1 MTIDEPS
8 KYKESNSHS
17 EEIISLSYEL
27 ESLRQERDLLRRELN
42 ESQETLSL
50 IFNSTATGIC
60 VTDKDGFIV
69 KINPAF
75 CNLFGYETD
84 ELIGNCFTKVLP
96 PENHDSAMQW
106 HKKILNEKKLPH
118 ANEWEALHKNGY
130 RFAVLGE
137 ATCIKGKDN
146 ELYKVTSVTDISHIK
161 TFENL
166 LKESENTAS
175 QLLNATLESAFL
187 IDANGVFL
195 AANEI
200 GAKRLGTTVDQL
212 IGKDVSEFVPRDI
225 FKNRMAKIKEVIRK
239 KEPIRFQDKR
249 GDIYFDNYFSPIL
262 NEKGEVTKIALFAQD
277 ITERVMAESAL
288 KESESRNRLLLE
300 NFPNGFVFVFDHN
313 LRYTFAD
320 GSDLNKIG
328 IPKSELLGKTICDY
342 LPAEV
347 CEVVGPHYRAALKGE
362 RRLFTLPFKNYTY
375 EVRCLPLYNQ
385 EKEIVAGMAVAL
397 NITERVNTEKE
408 IKSNYTKFKA
418 LFDLAPDA
426 VFLETCFGK
435 IIDCNLAAVKM
446 TGYSRDE
453 LIDSH
458 VEKIIPDD
466 VVVDVYTCLNQEY
479 LQSKGGE
486 IHFESINQRKNG
498 EKFPVEVNVKTIEL
512 NEENIFLVVV
522 RDITSR
528 KQYEKR
534 LKLFEIVFNNA
545 LEGITITD
553 KDANI
558 LEVNQAFS
566 TITGYQPYE
575 AIGNNPRILK
585 SDRHSDEFYQTMWD
599 QIVKNGQWE
608 GEIWNRRKSGEVY
621 PEWLSISEVKEN
633 KDSYYYVAVFHD
645 ITEMKRKENQIRHQA
660 YHDAL
665 TDLPNRLLLHDRIS
679 VAIAHARRSLH
690 KIAILFIDLDNFK
703 TINDSLGHLL
713 GDKLLQAVA
722 KRILYIMRSED
733 TVARLGG
740 DEFVIMVENIEKE
753 SEVSHVVERLIN
765 TFTRPFHIDG
775 HELYITPSIGVTY
788 YPNDGGDAETLIR
801 NADMA
806 MYQAK
811 DQGKNR
817 YKFFTTE
824 LNERVQRRLEI
835 ERKLRKSIEKNEFAV
850 YYQPRIDLLT
860 GKTCGMEALAR
871 WPQSD
876 GNVIRPDEFIPLAE
890 ETGLIIPLGEQIMDM
905 AYRAALRLNHF
916 ESKKLKIAI
925 NLSLR
930 QFMQKNF
937 VQQFLK
943 QIEHIGL
950 LPSYIEVEITET
962 IIMKDIKNTV
972 KKLRALVDCGISI
985 SIDDFGKGYSSLY
998 HLKHLPLHI
1007 LKIDKSFVNDIETD
1021 ENSLNL
1027 VETVIAMAQKMNLK
1041 TVAEGVETQSQLE
1054 ILQDLGC
1061 DEVQG
1066 YLFSPPVPEQEFKAF
1081 LNQHPAVCKMD

>member
-1 MTIDEPS
+1 MTINEPS
-8 KYKESNSHS
+8 KYQESNNHS
-17 EEIISLSYEL
+17 GEFISLSYEL
-27 ESLRQERDLLRRELN
+27 ETLRQERDLLRRELN
-42 ESQETLSL
+42 ESQESFSL

-60 VTDKDGFIV
+60 VTDKDGYIV

-84 ELIGNCFTKVLP
+84 ELIGKHFTIVLP
-96 PENHDSAMQW
+96 PENHESAIRW
-106 HKKILNEKKLPH
+106 HKEILSEKKLPH
-118 ANEWEALHKNGY
+118 ANEWEAMHKNGY

-137 ATCIKGKDN
+137 ATCIEGKDN

-161 TFENL
+161 TFEHL

-187 IDANGVFL
+187 VDVNGVFI

-212 IGKDVSEFVPRDI
+212 IGKAVCEFVPQEV
-225 FKNRMAKIKEVIRK
+225 FEKRMAKIKEVIQK

-249 GDIYFDNYFSPIL
+249 GDLYFDNYFSPIL
-262 NEKGEVTKIALFAQD
+262 NENQEVTKIALFAQD
-277 ITERVMAESAL
+277 ITERL
-288 KESESRNRLLLE
+288 DK
-300 NFPNGFVFVFDHN
+300 
-313 LRYTFAD
+313 
-320 GSDLNKIG
+320 
-328 IPKSELLGKTICDY
+328 
-342 LPAEV
+342 
-347 CEVVGPHYRAALKGE
+347 
-362 RRLFTLPFKNYTY
+362 
-375 EVRCLPLYNQ
+375 
-385 EKEIVAGMAVAL
+385 
-397 NITERVNTEKE
+397 EKE
-408 IKSNYTKFKA
+408 IKSNFTKFKA

-426 VFLETCFGK
+426 VFLETSYGK
-435 IIDCNLAAVKM
+435 IIDCNLAAEKM

-458 VEKIIPDD
+458 VEKIIPEDII
-466 VVVDVYTCLNQEY
+466 VGIYTSLNPKY
-479 LQSKGGE
+479 LQSQEGE

-498 EKFPVEVNVKTIEL
+498 EKFPVEVKIKLIEINDESIL
-512 NEENIFLVVV
+512 LIVA

-558 LEVNQAFS
+558 LEINQAFS
-566 TITGYQPYE
+566 TITGYQPHE
-575 AIGNNPRILK
+575 VIGNNPRLLK
-585 SDRHSDEFYQTMWD
+585 SDRHSDEFYQVMWD

-621 PEWLSISEVKEN
+621 PEWLSIGEVKEN

-645 ITEMKRKENQIRHQA
+645 ITEMKRKEKQIRHQA

-679 VAIAHARRSLH
+679 VAIAHARRSLN

-722 KRILYIMRSED
+722 KRILFIMRSED

-740 DEFVIMVENIEKE
+740 DEFVIMVENIQKE
-753 SEVSHVVERLIN
+753 SEASYVVERLIN

-817 YKFFTTE
+817 YKFFTAE
-824 LNERVQRRLEI
+824 LNDRVQRRLEI
-835 ERKLRKSIEKNEFAV
+835 ERKLRKSIEKNEFTV
-850 YYQPRIDLLT
+850 YYQPRIDLRT

-890 ETGLIIPLGEQIMDM
+890 ETGLIVPLGEQIMDM
-905 AYRAALRLNHF
+905 AYRTALKLNYF
-916 ESKKLKIAI
+916 DSKKLKIAI

-943 QIEHIGL
+943 QIERTGL

-972 KKLRALVDCGISI
+972 KKLRALADCGISI

-1007 LKIDKSFVNDIETD
+1007 LKIDKSFVNDIEKD

-1027 VETVIAMAQKMNLK
+1027 VETVIAMAQKMNLI

-1054 ILQDLGC
+1054 ILNNLGC

-1066 YLFSPPVPEQEFKAF
+1066 YLFSPPVPEQEFKEF
-1081 LNQHPAVCKMD
+1081 LNQHTPGCKTD